1 MLRCP
6 SISDGRL
13 SYQFS
18 SDGYIRRSVYA
29 YAYSKMTPDMIV
41 FVDDK
46 GIPEAGKI
54 PSSEWLFHLACYKAR
69 PELNAVIHTHAVN
82 STAVAI
88 HNHSI
93 PAIHYMVAVSGTDHI
108 PCIPYY
114 TFGSPEL
121 ADGVSKGIR
130 ESKSLLMQH
139 HGMLAMDVTLEK
151 TLWLAGETETLA
163 DLYIKC
169 GGLHHDVPVLSEA
182 EMTIVLEKFKTYG
195 LKA

>member
-1 MLRCP
+1 MKTLPDTHVREVSCCP
-6 SISDGRL
+6 SLVTIWQTLLTLYGGGIGDG
-13 SYQFS
+13 SYS
-18 SDGYIRRSVYA
+18 
-29 YAYSKMTPDMIV
+29 
-41 FVDDK
+41 
-46 GIPEAGKI
+46 
-54 PSSEWLFHLACYKAR
+54 
-69 PELNAVIHTHAVN
+69 
-82 STAVAI
+82 
-88 HNHSI
+88 
-93 PAIHYMVAVSGTDHI
+93 
-108 PCIPYY
+108 CIPYY

>member
-1 MLRCP
+1 SFRQSCNSILRCP

-29 YAYSKMTPDMIV
+29 Y
-41 FVDDK
+41 
-46 GIPEAGKI
+46 
-54 PSSEWLFHLACYKAR
+54 
-69 PELNAVIHTHAVN
+69 
-82 STAVAI
+82 
-88 HNHSI
+88 
-93 PAIHYMVAVSGTDHI
+93 GTDHI

-114 TFGSPEL
+114 TFGNPEL

>member
-1 MLRCP
+1 RLP
-6 SISDGRL
+6 SPSGRHC
-13 SYQFS
+13 S
-18 SDGYIRRSVYA
+18 
-29 YAYSKMTPDMIV
+29 
-41 FVDDK
+41 
-46 GIPEAGKI
+46 
-54 PSSEWLFHLACYKAR
+54 
-69 PELNAVIHTHAVN
+69 
-82 STAVAI
+82 
-88 HNHSI
+88 
-93 PAIHYMVAVSGTDHI
+93 HYMVAVSGTDHI

-114 TFGSPEL
+114 TFGNPEL

>member
-1 MLRCP
+1 MERIKLAEKIISTCREMNASGLNQGTSGNVSARYTGGMLITP
-6 SISDGRL
+6 SGI
-13 SYQFS
+13 
-18 SDGYIRRSVYA
+18 
-29 YAYSKMTPDMIV
+29 AYSKMTPDMIV

-46 GIPEAGKI
+46 G
-54 PSSEWLFHLACYKAR
+54 
-69 PELNAVIHTHAVN
+69 N
-82 STAVAI
+82 
-88 HNHSI
+88 
-93 PAIHYMVAVSGTDHI
+93 
-108 PCIPYY
+108 
-114 TFGSPEL
+114 
-121 ADGVSKGIR
+121 
-130 ESKSLLMQH
+130 

>member
-1 MLRCP
+1 MKTLPDTHVREVSCCP
-6 SISDGRL
+6 SPVSRLPSPSGRHC
-13 SYQFS
+13 S
-18 SDGYIRRSVYA
+18 
-29 YAYSKMTPDMIV
+29 
-41 FVDDK
+41 
-46 GIPEAGKI
+46 
-54 PSSEWLFHLACYKAR
+54 
-69 PELNAVIHTHAVN
+69 
-82 STAVAI
+82 
-88 HNHSI
+88 
-93 PAIHYMVAVSGTDHI
+93 HYMVAVSGTDHI

-195 LKA
+195 LKVTGSFKPSGLFPPALQK